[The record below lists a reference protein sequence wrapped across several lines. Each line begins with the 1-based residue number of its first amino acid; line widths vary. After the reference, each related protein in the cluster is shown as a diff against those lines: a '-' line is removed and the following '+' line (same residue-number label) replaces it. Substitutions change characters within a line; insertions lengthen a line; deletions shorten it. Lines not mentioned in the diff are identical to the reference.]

1 LAAAAVSGYLLG
13 SIPFG
18 FIVVGV
24 LRERDITTEGS
35 GRIGGTNAL
44 RAGGLGAAILT
55 VAGDVAK
62 GFAAVVAARALVP
75 GSPWAE
81 VLAGWGAVLGHNAPL
96 YLGFRGGAGSGPN
109 MGVAG
114 AFWPPS
120 LILTLSCLPFSMFV
134 IGYAS
139 VGSLLIASVIIA
151 IAAVRA
157 ALGHGPI
164 EYIWYG
170 IGALILVVYALR
182 PNIERLVK
190 GTEKRVGIPAILQK
204 RREQAK

>member
-1 LAAAAVSGYLLG
+1 
-13 SIPFG
+13 
-18 FIVVGV
+18 
-24 LRERDITTEGS
+24 
-35 GRIGGTNAL
+35 
-44 RAGGLGAAILT
+44 
-55 VAGDVAK
+55 
-62 GFAAVVAARALVP
+62 
-75 GSPWAE
+75 
-81 VLAGWGAVLGHNAPL
+81 
-96 YLGFRGGAGSGPN
+96 
-109 MGVAG
+109 
-114 AFWPPS
+114 
-120 LILTLSCLPFSMFV
+120 MFV